1 MKNVYL
7 FLSPEREKA
16 ILIPFKFQA
25 FPKNSKR
32 MVTIRKVHRTMAA
45 RGQANPGRSPL
56 CREPKIH
63 TRLGSDSRSRSS
75 IAARKARG
83 ETSGA
88 VWIRQRISPTST
100 WDVRCNEF
108 YRPPVPS
115 TNSIRISRE
124 GVRKFDGEV
133 EEKEAD
139 KIVEGREGRAEPRS
153 GGKEEKRQSK
163 REREKSWI
171 GYGRM

>member
-1 MKNVYL
+1 MKVNIRKIDSMLVIFLRKFTL
-7 FLSPEREKA
+7 FCRQKKTVLT
-16 ILIPFKFQA
+16 PFKFRA

-32 MVTIRKVHRTMAA
+32 MVTIHKAHRMMAA

-56 CREPKIH
+56 PGTENPH
-63 TRLGSDSRSRSS
+63 AARLGSDSRSRSS

-139 KIVEGREGRAEPRS
+139 KVTEGRGGRMEDRRK
-153 GGKEEKRQSK
+153 G
-163 REREKSWI
+163 REKAK
-171 GYGRM
+171 

>member
-1 MKNVYL
+1 MIVIFWRTFTL
-7 FLSPEREKA
+7 FCHQKRAVLT
-16 ILIPFKFQA
+16 PFKFRA

-32 MVTIRKVHRTMAA
+32 MVTPYIRRT
-45 RGQANPGRSPL
+45 GRWQPEAKQTQVVPL

-115 TNSIRISRE
+115 INSIRISRE
-124 GVRKFDGEV
+124 GVRKFDGGGWR
-133 EEKEAD
+133 K
-139 KIVEGREGRAEPRS
+139 RS
-153 GGKEEKRQSK
+153 G
-163 REREKSWI
+163 
-171 GYGRM
+171 